1 MKSAA
6 ISGPMTKPLMPKIDM
21 PPTVET
27 STT

>member
-6 ISGPMTKPLMPKIDM
+6 ISGPMTKPLMPKSEM
-21 PPTVET
+21 PPRVET